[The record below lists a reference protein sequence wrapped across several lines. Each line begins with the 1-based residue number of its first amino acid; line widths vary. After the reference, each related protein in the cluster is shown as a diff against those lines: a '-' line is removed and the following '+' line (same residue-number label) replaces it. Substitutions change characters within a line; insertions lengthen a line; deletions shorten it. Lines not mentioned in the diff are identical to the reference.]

1 MRILVDAMGGD
12 NAPIEIVKGS
22 ILAAREYDIKITLV
36 GKEIEIKKYLNTDNE
51 TLTKFDIIN
60 AEDVIT
66 NDDKPVKAIRSKK
79 ESSLV
84 KAMNALREGNGD
96 ALVSA
101 GSTGALL
108 SGGLFIVGRIKG
120 IERPCL
126 TPLFPNGDR
135 FSLLMDAGANVDCK
149 PLFLYQFALMG
160 KVYMERVLDIKN
172 PKIALINIGT
182 EQGKGNKLVID
193 TYDILN
199 KTDLNFIGSVEAR
212 DILRND
218 SDILLCDG
226 FVGNVVLKLTE
237 GVMSELMGQ
246 IKEELLKTTKGKLG
260 GLLIKDSVKHLK
272 KRFDYSE
279 HGGAPLLGLKSPI
292 IKAHGSSNDVA
303 IKNAIRQSKLFIDNK
318 VNEKIIE
325 QLEMGGEIS

>member
-12 NAPIEIVKGS
+12 NAPVEIVKGS
-22 ILAAREYDIKITLV
+22 ILAAREYNVKITLV
-36 GKEIEIKKYLNTDNE
+36 GKEIEIKKHLNTDHE
-51 TLTKFDIIN
+51 TFTKFDIIN

-66 NDDKPVKAIRSKK
+66 NDDKPVKAIRTKK
-79 ESSLV
+79 DSSLV
-84 KAMNALREGNGD
+84 KAMNALRDGSGD

-126 TPLFPNGDR
+126 APLFPNGDR

-193 TYDILN
+193 TYDLLN

-212 DILRND
+212 DILKND

-246 IKEELLKTTKGKLG
+246 IKDELFKTTKGKLG
-260 GLLIKDSVKHLK
+260 GLLIKDSVRQLK

-279 HGGAPLLGLKSPI
+279 HGGAPLLGLKNPI

-318 VNEKIIE
+318 VNEMIIE

>member
-12 NAPIEIVKGS
+12 NAPVEIIKGS
-22 ILAAREYDIKITLV
+22 ILAAREYDVRITLV
-36 GKEIEIKKYLNTDNE
+36 GKEIEIKKHLNIDDE
-51 TLTKFDIIN
+51 TLAKFDIIN

-66 NDDKPVKAIRSKK
+66 NDDKPVKAIRTKK

-84 KAMNALREGNGD
+84 KAMNALRDGHGD
-96 ALVSA
+96 AVVSA

-126 TPLFPNGDR
+126 APLFPNGDR

-193 TYDILN
+193 TYD
-199 KTDLNFIGSVEAR
+199 
-212 DILRND
+212 
-218 SDILLCDG
+218 LL
-226 FVGNVVLKLTE
+226 
-237 GVMSELMGQ
+237 
-246 IKEELLKTTKGKLG
+246 
-260 GLLIKDSVKHLK
+260 
-272 KRFDYSE
+272 
-279 HGGAPLLGLKSPI
+279 
-292 IKAHGSSNDVA
+292 
-303 IKNAIRQSKLFIDNK
+303 
-318 VNEKIIE
+318 
-325 QLEMGGEIS
+325 